1 MGRVGRLMVSRV
13 DGGLALYP
21 RALQSPVR
29 PLTSVVYRLVGR
41 NARVLKSC
49 AVGGRVRCRVLES
62 SVRITRHSERA
73 ICRGCY
79 LVPGSARTKT
89 GMMVGRK
96 SPCGKSSRIRNDNA
110 LASWDSHSTRPI
122 KPASCRGGAGPKV
135 PERPSG
141 RFTGKEPAWWR
152 QRYSLHV
159 DWRRVG
165 ESLPGRACPPRLPG
179 QDSLR
184 RAAAQADA
192 IGPCPDLRE
201 ALARG
206 TPDRPLTSCRHYP
219 ADFRERRLGQ
229 SGTDQ
234 HLVLHR

>member
-1 MGRVGRLMVSRV
+1 MDRVGRLMVARV

-41 NARVLKSC
+41 NARGLKSC

-73 ICRGCY
+73 IFRGCC

-110 LASWDSHSTRPI
+110 LASWDSHSSRPG
-122 KPASCRGGAGPKV
+122 SRRLVGV
-135 PERPSG
+135 PPDRKFPDG
-141 RFTGKEPAWWR
+141 LPGD
-152 QRYSLHV
+152 SL
-159 DWRRVG
+159 
-165 ESLPGRACPPRLPG
+165 EKSLPGGGSDIPFTSIGVGLAIASRSRTHAEVTRPGFAPPRGGPG
-179 QDSLR
+179 GCN
-184 RAAAQADA
+184 RA
-192 IGPCPDLRE
+192 LSRS
-201 ALARG
+201 ARG
-206 TPDRPLTSCRHYP
+206 LGPRHS
-219 ADFRERRLGQ
+219 R
-229 SGTDQ
+229 
-234 HLVLHR
+234 